1 VNIASPQLLFWGHQ
15 ITVGGGKE
23 HEEELH
29 VKHGY
34 IFHNLVSG
42 V

>member
-1 VNIASPQLLFWGHQ
+1 VNIASLQLLVWGHQ
-15 ITVGGGKE
+15 ITGGVKE

-29 VKHGY
+29 VKHMHF
-34 IFHNLVSG
+34 FHILVSG

>member
-1 VNIASPQLLFWGHQ
+1 VNIAAPQLLVWGHQ
-15 ITVGGGKE
+15 ITGEEGKE